1 MADPI
6 IRDNAKSSTAM
17 AFAKAARQALADDDH
32 TSISDEELEAAL
44 TSAVKLYAARAD
56 LKRNLPPPLSAREVT
71 PTEVVVVAS
80 EMLRVVDL
88 NPFDL
93 SMWYRRAR

>member
-1 MADPI
+1 MTAQNTVLATSD
-6 IRDNAKSSTAM
+6 ATAM
-17 AFAKAARQALADDDH
+17 AFATAARQAFVNDDQV
-32 TSISDEELEAAL
+32 SISDAALEAVL
-44 TSAVKLYAARAD
+44 TAAVKLYAARAE
-56 LKRNLPPPLSAREVT
+56 LRQELPPPLTESEVS